1 MEGRIVKDE
10 MRRAEPA
17 IPEAVLWTVTGVATA
32 AGAPA
37 VKHVEVGLLSKQ
49 SDLVLILAVF
59 RRKKNKKADL
69 HSA

>member
-1 MEGRIVKDE
+1 MEGRIVRDV

-17 IPEAVLWTVTGVATA
+17 TPEAVLWTVTGVATA

-37 VKHVEVGLLSKQ
+37 VKHVEGGLFSEQ
-49 SDLVLILAVF
+49 SDLILILAVF